1 MKSSG
6 ISNFPSF
13 FIVGTSLAEVEDL
26 SKLTVAQLKDM
37 LKEKGLKVALQPPW
51 KSDENELEMLRMKP
65 IHLAYCT

>member
-6 ISNFPSF
+6 ISSCPSF

-51 KSDENELEMLRMKP
+51 KSDENELEMLGMKP
-65 IHLAYCT
+65 IHLAYRT